1 MPWFTWPLM
10 PLALPG
16 LIVAIRLL
24 LPMVAVALTT
34 SGVALNLYLVYRFGY
49 PFRGEMTVSERPFRI
64 DIDIFDGVY
73 DDVPADASEK
83 DFAKA

>member
-1 MPWFTWPLM
+1 
-10 PLALPG
+10 
-16 LIVAIRLL
+16 
-24 LPMVAVALTT
+24 
-34 SGVALNLYLVYRFGY
+34 
-49 PFRGEMTVSERPFRI
+49 MTVSERPFRI